1 MALKNYKTQLKPP
14 LFSRILSGGALLGL
28 VASSSMFLGS
38 CAQVFAPDTRN
49 VNIPAPQFA
58 QERKRAVNERPDA
71 VMYLPLG
78 DDILVPQIA
87 KSDVLPKKIVGPFE
101 LRGETLGGAL
111 QLILDETDIPIA
123 FESSEGL
130 ERTITI
136 TNLKGELEFIVSR
149 VCSLADLYCSF
160 ENGMLVVK
168 DTQLFTV
175 TLPPIGEDNEFLTGV
190 SAALEEIVGSTPI
203 TDEATRT
210 LVYRASNRTSEVADS
225 YFQRLRSNTALI
237 IFETYIWE
245 VSLNSGNS
253 TGIDWDSIDNFGK
266 YQLGINL
273 EGVPDPSLGTP
284 VSIGLPT
291 TNGVA
296 FDGDN
301 VFQFISEYGAVKTI
315 SQPQVT
321 VLSGSNARFRV
332 ADTQN
337 YVSEISRSVDQGEV
351 TVSTQTDSVDTGFT
365 FDIASSWDKATVYG
379 NIDILLQEVRAIDT
393 FDDNP
398 DAIVQ
403 LPQTTE
409 RELSTQVRIRPG
421 DSLLIAGLVREI
433 DNFDK
438 SGPGIQE
445 PLFPSSRTA
454 QTSNVELVF
463 LLRPRVV
470 VYTTPS
476 EAEMISMKREAKLAS
491 EKAAAQ
497 FLKQVSVD
505 VPAPV
510 AEVSPSIVQPAQET
524 VIIKDTYE
532 VQESKEQPRAQEV
545 ISEDEVIVQPLSP
558 DTPVV
563 QAPMVAKPIKA
574 PMRETANAPVI
585 IERVEIDPP
594 TPLFDV
600 PANNI
605 SNEDTEE
612 PENPENYVPLRPV
625 F

>member
-1 MALKNYKTQLKPP
+1 M
-14 LFSRILSGGALLGL
+14 
-28 VASSSMFLGS
+28 
-38 CAQVFAPDTRN
+38 
-49 VNIPAPQFA
+49 
-58 QERKRAVNERPDA
+58 
-71 VMYLPLG
+71 
-78 DDILVPQIA
+78 
-87 KSDVLPKKIVGPFE
+87 
-101 LRGETLGGAL
+101 
-111 QLILDETDIPIA
+111 
-123 FESSEGL
+123 
-130 ERTITI
+130 
-136 TNLKGELEFIVSR
+136 
-149 VCSLADLYCSF
+149 
-160 ENGMLVVK
+160 
-168 DTQLFTV
+168 
-175 TLPPIGEDNEFLTGV
+175 
-190 SAALEEIVGSTPI
+190 
-203 TDEATRT
+203 
-210 LVYRASNRTSEVADS
+210 
-225 YFQRLRSNTALI
+225 
-237 IFETYIWE
+237 
-245 VSLNSGNS
+245 
-253 TGIDWDSIDNFGK
+253 
-266 YQLGINL
+266 
-273 EGVPDPSLGTP
+273 
-284 VSIGLPT
+284 SIGLPT